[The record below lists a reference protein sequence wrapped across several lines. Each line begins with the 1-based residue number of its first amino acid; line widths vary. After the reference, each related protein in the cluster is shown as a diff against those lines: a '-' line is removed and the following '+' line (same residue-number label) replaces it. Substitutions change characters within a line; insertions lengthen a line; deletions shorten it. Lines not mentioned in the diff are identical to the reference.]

1 MNQIF
6 RNVKSYGAVGDGV
19 TDDTAAI
26 RDAMFDGDRCGENCN
41 GATINN
47 AIVYFPPGEYLVS
60 GTIQV
65 IYGTQLIGDVSTS
78 FHLPSCSGAVGPQA
92 DPTLPPRNRQTTG
105 PPSRPHRASSASAS
119 SPPTNTSKKA
129 ASVPTA

>member
-1 MNQIF
+1 MKQIF

-65 IYGTQLIGDVSTS
+65 IYGTQLIGDVSSS
-78 FHLPSCSGAVGPQA
+78 FHLPSCSGAVGPQS
-92 DPTLPPRNRQTTG
+92 DPT
-105 PPSRPHRASSASAS
+105 
-119 SPPTNTSKKA
+119 PPT
-129 ASVPTA
+129 